1 MQVPE
6 LLLPEGRKLT
16 FERGLQTD
24 RDVRPKPGFFT
35 KVFDLVVG
43 KPDLHFLVRPYS
55 VVEDSRGRIIVTDPG
70 AQGVHIFDPVQ
81 QKYKFIERKEKSKD
95 AMLAPQCVAV
105 DSKDNIYVSD
115 SESGKIFVF
124 NSDGKFQHALGSLKG
139 GEGFFKR
146 PTGIAV
152 DSDEQKI
159 YITDT
164 LRNKIFVTD
173 MNGNVLQT
181 IGKTGDGVGEFNYP
195 TELRLD
201 GKDLLVVDA
210 MNFRVQ
216 AVDRSGQFLFGIGAI
231 GDGTGSMFRPK
242 GIGVDSEGH
251 VYVVEGSHDMVQVF
265 DREGRLLYYFGQQG
279 TGFGDFRLPTG
290 LFVDHNDK
298 VFVVDSYNRRVQIF
312 QYHALKQA
320 KGGVAVSARVV
331 VRAFRPAS
339 RLPNM
344 IRGFSPGGL
353 LSRIAGSI
361 PGLLPAREAKALL
374 YLVLAFAIGF
384 ASLGT
389 AMAQVNP
396 PTKPADK
403 GKRGE
408 ETQRP
413 AQQSSTGQ
421 PDKKT
426 GRKDITGDV
435 IGMHNLSP
443 GSPSP
448 IQGPGNGPCLYCH
461 VPHSASNVGL
471 WNQTFS
477 TATYTTY
484 TSTTLSNRDNSQLP
498 LGADSNMC
506 LSCHDGTVAVA
517 DTVLFGQLPT
527 SGNWIQGDNFSTQ
540 LQSSHPFSLVLP
552 LKDNI
557 DLISTLVSSG
567 KDWR

>member
-1 MQVPE
+1 MAVLCLTPSWSSPKKSKTTEVQVPE

-43 KPDLHFLVRPYS
+43 KPDLHFMVRPYS

-81 QKYKFIERKEKSKD
+81 QKYKFIERKDKNKD

-105 DSKDNIYVSD
+105 DNKDNIYVSD

-124 NSDGKFQHALGSLKG
+124 NSDGKYQHALGSLKG

-146 PTGIAV
+146 PTGIAI

-181 IGKTGDGVGEFNYP
+181 IGKNGDAVGEFNYP

-201 GKDLLVVDA
+201 ERGNGGKDLLVVDA

-216 AVDRSGQFLFGIGAI
+216 AIDRSGQFLFGIGAI
-231 GDGTGSMFRPK
+231 GDGNGAMFRPK

-251 VYVVEGSHDMVQVF
+251 VYVVEGSHDMVQVL

-290 LFVDHNDK
+290 LFVDRNDK

-320 KGGVAVSARVV
+320 KGG
-331 VRAFRPAS
+331 
-339 RLPNM
+339 
-344 IRGFSPGGL
+344 
-353 LSRIAGSI
+353 
-361 PGLLPAREAKALL
+361 
-374 YLVLAFAIGF
+374 
-384 ASLGT
+384 
-389 AMAQVNP
+389 
-396 PTKPADK
+396 
-403 GKRGE
+403 
-408 ETQRP
+408 
-413 AQQSSTGQ
+413 
-421 PDKKT
+421 
-426 GRKDITGDV
+426 
-435 IGMHNLSP
+435 
-443 GSPSP
+443 
-448 IQGPGNGPCLYCH
+448 
-461 VPHSASNVGL
+461 
-471 WNQTFS
+471 
-477 TATYTTY
+477 
-484 TSTTLSNRDNSQLP
+484 SQ
-498 LGADSNMC
+498 
-506 LSCHDGTVAVA
+506 
-517 DTVLFGQLPT
+517 
-527 SGNWIQGDNFSTQ
+527 
-540 LQSSHPFSLVLP
+540 
-552 LKDNI
+552 
-557 DLISTLVSSG
+557 
-567 KDWR
+567 